1 MQELISSLGF
11 PIAIALYFVYENKK
25 QTDKYVELAKQ
36 AAIDS
41 AASTE
46 AIKQATGVIQKNT
59 EVVEKNT
66 QAFMEFSKRLS

>member
-1 MQELISSLGF
+1 MQEIISTLGF

-46 AIKQATGVIQKNT
+46 AIKQAAGVIQKNT
-59 EVVEKNT
+59 EAFEKIL
-66 QAFMEFSKRLS
+66 ERLNG